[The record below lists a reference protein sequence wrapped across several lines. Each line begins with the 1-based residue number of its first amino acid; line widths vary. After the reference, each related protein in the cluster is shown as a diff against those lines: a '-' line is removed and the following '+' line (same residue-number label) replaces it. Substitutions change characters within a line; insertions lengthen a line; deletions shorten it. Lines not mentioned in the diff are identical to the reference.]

1 MRGRAMSVERFVP
14 RALKR
19 RYGSIEKRWYA
30 SWPGAAERLPLPDFL
45 GIGAQ
50 KAGTT
55 WLWENL
61 RRHPEIFVPE
71 KKELH
76 YFDNKFDRSLRYYT
90 QRFEEARGRVKGEIT
105 PAYGILPRERIRFI
119 RAIMPR
125 VRLIFLM
132 RDPVERAWSQAVME
146 LVVRG
151 GRALHEVP
159 ESEFLAFLESER
171 SVSRGH
177 YCRMLDN
184 WLSWFPSE
192 QLWVGFFEDIR
203 ERPRELMSEL
213 FAHLGVSREV
223 DWSAFPLRQVILPS
237 VEPRG
242 AGAQGRCAGAAPAD
256 AGGESTPCP
265 ASIRTRLRQL
275 YAEELARLSERYGER
290 VAHWR

>member
-1 MRGRAMSVERFVP
+1 
-14 RALKR
+14 LKL
-19 RYGSIEKRWYA
+19 RYWRLEKRWYA
-30 SWPGAAERLPLPDFL
+30 SWPGAADRLPLPDFL

-61 RRHPEIFVPE
+61 RQHPEIFVPD

-76 YFDNKFDRSLRYYT
+76 YFDNKFDQSLRYYT
-90 QRFEEARGRVKGEIT
+90 HRFEEARGRIKGEVT
-105 PAYGILPRERIRFI
+105 PAYGILPRERIGFI

-146 LVVRG
+146 LVVRS
-151 GRALHEVP
+151 GRALPEVP

-171 SVSRGH
+171 SVSRGL

-184 WLSWFPSE
+184 WLSSFPSE
-192 QLWVGFFEDIR
+192 QLYVGFFEDIR

-213 FAHLGVSREV
+213 FAHLGVSSDV
-223 DWSAFPLRQVILPS
+223 DWGSFPLARVILPS

-242 AGAQGRCAGAAPAD
+242 AGSQDRRIGAAPGD
-256 AGGESTPCP
+256 TRGEPAPCP
-265 ASIRTRLRQL
+265 DSVRGRIGRL
-275 YAEELARLSERYGER
+275 YAEELARLSERYGKR
-290 VAHWR
+290 VARWQYE